1 MDRGINDG
9 ICRRNSTLN
18 IVTPDQSLSYEVDE
32 VAMPGQEG
40 DFGVLPG
47 HTPLFAGLRTGT
59 MWYRQGSEKHFLAV
73 SVGFAEV
80 LPDRVTVLAQVA
92 ERAEDLDEAR
102 AQAGMARA
110 EEMMQAR
117 AGGDRLRAR
126 AAVAAPDAAAAAGRI
141 ATRRRTE
148 AIRLGS
154 ARTFPIPDPM
164 LRNLRAL
171 VRYRGL
177 IQTLVARDLKARYRG
192 SVLGFFWSFINPLLL
207 LLIYSFVF
215 TTVLPRAAHRGLR
228 AVRAVHVLRHPAV
241 DLVFL
246 VDSRIVERADLGR
259 QPDQEGAV
267 SRPKCCP
274 SSPCSRTWCTS
285 FSGCRSSRRS

>member
-1 MDRGINDG
+1 MALP
-9 ICRRNSTLN
+9 TKLQLN

-110 EEMMQAR
+110 EEMMA
-117 AGGDRLRAR
+117 AMPHEMDFERAR
-126 AAVAAPDAAAAAGRI
+126 LSLLRTLQQLQAEA
-141 ATRRRTE
+141 RR
-148 AIRLGS
+148 
-154 ARTFPIPDPM
+154 
-164 LRNLRAL
+164 
-171 VRYRGL
+171 
-177 IQTLVARDLKARYRG
+177 
-192 SVLGFFWSFINPLLL
+192 
-207 LLIYSFVF
+207 
-215 TTVLPRAAHRGLR
+215 
-228 AVRAVHVLRHPAV
+228 
-241 DLVFL
+241 
-246 VDSRIVERADLGR
+246 
-259 QPDQEGAV
+259 GA
-267 SRPKCCP
+267 SH
-274 SSPCSRTWCTS
+274 
-285 FSGCRSSRRS
+285 